1 MDLPPG
7 LSDFIDQYVSEA
19 LDATGTRKAARP
31 ASRNEPP
38 MPTATDPDTMIP
50 IHVELEDDAVPPAL
64 RNLFEEE
71 ERTAWLAPAL
81 DPQETEVQPMPR
93 SRAPRSSVHDIPKI
107 DLDDDEITNLVR
119 KP

>member
-7 LSDFIDQYVSEA
+7 LLDFIDQYVSEA

-31 ASRNEPP
+31 APQPP

-50 IHVELEDDAVPPAL
+50 IHVELEDHVPPAL

-71 ERTAWLAPAL
+71 EHTAWLAPAL
-81 DPQETEVQPMPR
+81 QPEETEVKAMPR

-119 KP
+119 KPNQ

>member
-7 LSDFIDQYVSEA
+7 IIDFIDQYVSEA

-31 ASRNEPP
+31 APP
-38 MPTATDPDTMIP
+38 MPAANDPDTMIP
-50 IHVELEDDAVPPAL
+50 IHIELEDDSAAVPPAL

-71 ERTAWLAPAL
+71 EQTAWLAPAL
-81 DPQETEVQPMPR
+81 QPEETEVVALPR

-107 DLDDDEITNLVR
+107 DLDDEEITNLVR
-119 KP
+119 KPNL